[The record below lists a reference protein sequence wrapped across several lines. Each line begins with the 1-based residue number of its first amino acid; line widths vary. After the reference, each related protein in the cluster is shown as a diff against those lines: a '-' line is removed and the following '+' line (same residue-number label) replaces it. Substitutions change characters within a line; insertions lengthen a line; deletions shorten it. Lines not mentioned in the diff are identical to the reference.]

1 MGFSKTSEAFSK
13 PTPLVV
19 GLERDGEVWDGEN
32 WVSKE
37 EWEKRST
44 DASDPVTRLLDWVV
58 GGANGLRV

>member
-1 MGFSKTSEAFSK
+1 MGFSKTGVSFSP

-37 EWEKRST
+37 EWERRAKLPST
-44 DASDPVTRLLDWVV
+44 DANDPVTRLLD
-58 GGANGLRV
+58 